1 MANAEAA
8 FNVSTVVGN
17 EVTKTVSVEPRT
29 QLLRTTHVVLREP
42 SSPPGT
48 HSLVTSLVGGVCVC
62 VGGGETS
69 AVDLDHSTGGKKGEG
84 GRNGMGMCPLQRPQE
99 IVSSSFLLSLKATAF
114 RGRSDIA
121 WY

>member
-17 EVTKTVSVEPRT
+17 EVTKSVSVEPRT

-48 HSLVTSLVGGVCVC
+48 HSLVTSLVGCVC
-62 VGGGETS
+62 VGVGG
-69 AVDLDHSTGGKKGEG
+69 DIGGRLGSFHWRKEG
-84 GRNGMGMCPLQRPQE
+84 GGRKERDGH
-99 IVSSSFLLSLKATAF
+99 VSFAAASRDCQQLLLTFFKSHCF
-114 RGRSDIA
+114 SG
-121 WY
+121 